1 MGLLRVGEQSGV
13 QAQVRFP
20 ISYFLLSTTD
30 AVAFDASCLVKI
42 MAESL
47 YASYADILSVCQG
60 SDDPEELLD
69 PETGFAS
76 RLRRLCDDRCVL
88 SCPQELP

>member
-1 MGLLRVGEQSGV
+1 
-13 QAQVRFP
+13 
-20 ISYFLLSTTD
+20 
-30 AVAFDASCLVKI
+30 

-88 SCPQELP
+88 SCAQGLI